1 MRREGQR
8 MMLRANRYALVAA
21 LDGQPLEA
29 GVRALHGCNNPA
41 CVRVSLAGEMGLLH
55 VLPGTQRDNM
65 LMMGRVAVRRGAN
78 GVPARRARTVAL
90 REAVRHGWDAAAVG
104 AAMLGRRDPTLW

>member
-1 MRREGQR
+1 
-8 MMLRANRYALVAA
+8 
-21 LDGQPLEA
+21 
-29 GVRALHGCNNPA
+29 
-41 CVRVSLAGEMGLLH
+41 
-55 VLPGTQRDNM
+55 M